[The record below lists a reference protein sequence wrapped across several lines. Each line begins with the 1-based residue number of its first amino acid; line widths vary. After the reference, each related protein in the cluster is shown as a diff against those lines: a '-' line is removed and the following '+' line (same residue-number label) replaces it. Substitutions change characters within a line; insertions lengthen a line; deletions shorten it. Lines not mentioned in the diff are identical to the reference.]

1 MVDQAD
7 HEPEDNRRD
16 SDRKIVCIPAYVHK
30 VDSPDLVALI
40 RDVSLSGCYLLAR
53 RRLAV
58 GDRVEVVLH
67 LTGDPAGPI
76 HEATADVVRCET
88 IDPDRETLWWYGVA
102 LRFDVELHD
111 VRQQVEE
118 LAKRL
123 ALAGEQSAS

>member
-1 MVDQAD
+1 MGEQAE
-7 HEPEDNRRD
+7 HEADDNRREFA
-16 SDRKIVCIPAYVHK
+16 RKLVCIPAYVHT

-53 RRLAV
+53 RRLTA

-67 LTGDPAGPI
+67 LTGDPAGPV

-88 IDPDRETLWWYGVA
+88 IDPHRETLWWYGVA
-102 LRFDVELHD
+102 LRFDVELHEI
-111 VRQQVEE
+111 RQQVDE

-123 ALAGEQSAS
+123 ARDEARS